1 MGVPIKLTSNI
12 YAYEEKNLMKEITTC
27 SVKHHIQTPSISLGV
42 LTTKSWGCEDRKPVQ
57 RLSNWL
63 SSLVR
68 LIIQS
73 LPFPSLVVLLNKKL
87 KLINLPS
94 QRLLLMKSVKPFLFF
109 LPFRL
114 PYFPHSAAPSTPAL
128 TWTWLKETCR
138 MRRSFYWCMRWSNLW
153 FLCPTSWRTTCASLM
168 WQWMWCRGKT
178 RCSTSYI
185 WPQVGL

>member
-73 LPFPSLVVLLNKKL
+73 LPLPSLVVLLNKKL

-94 QRLLLMKSVKPFLFF
+94 QRLLLMKSVKPFFF
-109 LPFRL
+109 FSLSDSPTFPTVRHHRL
-114 PYFPHSAAPSTPAL
+114 RRLREPDSKKLAGCAEVFTDAWGDPTCGSCALLHGGQRPLHSCGSGCGAGERHAVPH
-128 TWTWLKETCR
+128 
-138 MRRSFYWCMRWSNLW
+138 
-153 FLCPTSWRTTCASLM
+153 
-168 WQWMWCRGKT
+168 
-178 RCSTSYI
+178 YI
-185 WPQVGL
+185 FGHR